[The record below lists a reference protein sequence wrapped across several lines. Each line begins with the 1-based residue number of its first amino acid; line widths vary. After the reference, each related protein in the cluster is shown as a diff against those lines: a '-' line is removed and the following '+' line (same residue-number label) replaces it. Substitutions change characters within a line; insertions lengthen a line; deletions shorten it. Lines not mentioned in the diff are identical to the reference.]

1 MAADYVDQVANSIID
16 QLHKGTAPWVKP
28 WGPGERFMPYNPTT
42 GNEYRGGNAMWL
54 MSQAESRDYDDA
66 RWLTFR
72 QAQEQGAQVRKGEK
86 GTPIQFWK
94 WQGLEPVR
102 NAHGKPMLD
111 GEGNPVRELV
121 RYERP
126 RVMSAVVFNAEQMN
140 GLGPAPD
147 RPALPEWDRHSR
159 AERILAGSGV
169 DFHHVAG
176 DRAFYH
182 LGKDRITLPE
192 RWQFDTG
199 DGYYATVLHEL
210 GHATGHPS
218 RLNRDMAYP
227 FGSEGYAREEMRAEI
242 GSLMLGG
249 QLGIGHDPG
258 QHVAYIESWIRVLE
272 QDPREVFRAAADAE
286 KIVEMVRSFEL
297 VQEQTA
303 DQGQTAE
310 ASLKRLTPRGIAI
323 PWQRPELAPR
333 SGAPQPASHYAGMI
347 AASTGHLPPK
357 IRTEA
362 VMRMVDFAA
371 PDIVL
376 PSDSNRE
383 YRRSVAVGGVGQVTP
398 DTAAALYSQRS
409 IRQDDAQRFMG
420 DAVTLAD
427 WARGRAFGAGLTA
440 EDADQAAT
448 LSDTLQSVRWGAG
461 HPDANDGLH
470 TDTEGRAA
478 ASKAAIAFAA
488 KGPVQASLASLIRD
502 VEEPPGLGGTFSM
515 GTLYV
520 RDDQRV
526 AELHTEGIDRDD
538 PGRDLLP
545 PVPLNP
551 GQALPQPT
559 APQPPVMI
567 RENHPAMTPSDE
579 RTYLAVPYAEKDA
592 AKQLGARWDKT
603 ERAWF
608 VPAGVPVDAF
618 AQWMPAKGSVHIDAG
633 PSPRDAFADALR
645 GAGLRLGGTP
655 QMDGQLHRVPVEGD
669 NGRER
674 SGAYKGHLDGR
685 PAGFYQNFKTGG
697 EKVYWKANS
706 QATALTPQE
715 RAQQAAEAAKTRY
728 ERAHQREQMY
738 ERAGGLADAIW
749 ETAAPV
755 SQSAYLEG
763 KGVAAEGLREGRYGQ
778 HVPVRSE
785 DGSERQKSI
794 AGMLIVPVHGADG
807 KVSSLQLIQP
817 DGTKMFLPNGRMD
830 GGHFAVGDVDKSGPL
845 LIAEG
850 YATAATVHELTGAP
864 VIVAF
869 TAGNLGKV
877 AELYRAQYPERAIYI
892 AGDTDREKPSNVGRI
907 KAEEA
912 AATVGGKALFPA
924 FPDGVKGTDW
934 NDLAK
939 AVGRDTAQILMQ
951 AAMRVADRQLQA
963 ERGVQG
969 TMPGRPGE
977 RGVVPTVQQTPP
989 KRPARETADLER

>member
-54 MSQAESRDYDDA
+54 MSQAESRGYDDA

-72 QAQEQGAQVRKGEK
+72 QAQEKGAQVRKGEK

-94 WQGLEPVR
+94 WQGLEPVCD
-102 NAHGKPMLD
+102 AQGKPMLD

-126 RVMSAVVFNAEQMN
+126 RVMSAVVFNAQQMD
-140 GLGPAPD
+140 GLPPAPD

-169 DFHHVAG
+169 DFHHAAG

-242 GSLMLGG
+242 SSLMLGG

-258 QHVAYIESWIRVLE
+258 QHAAYIGSWIRVLE

-286 KIVEMVRSFEL
+286 KIVEMVRSFE
-297 VQEQTA
+297 
-303 DQGQTAE
+303 AE
-310 ASLKRLTPRGIAI
+310 RV
-323 PWQRPELAPR
+323 E
-333 SGAPQPASHYAGMI
+333 
-347 AASTGHLPPK
+347 
-357 IRTEA
+357 E
-362 VMRMVDFAA
+362 
-371 PDIVL
+371 
-376 PSDSNRE
+376 
-383 YRRSVAVGGVGQVTP
+383 
-398 DTAAALYSQRS
+398 
-409 IRQDDAQRFMG
+409 
-420 DAVTLAD
+420 
-427 WARGRAFGAGLTA
+427 
-440 EDADQAAT
+440 ADQA
-448 LSDTLQSVRWGAG
+448 QGQGQPMPQVGASA
-461 HPDANDGLH
+461 P
-470 TDTEGRAA
+470 
-478 ASKAAIAFAA
+478 I
-488 KGPVQASLASLIRD
+488 
-502 VEEPPGLGGTFSM
+502 
-515 GTLYV
+515 
-520 RDDQRV
+520 
-526 AELHTEGIDRDD
+526 
-538 PGRDLLP
+538 
-545 PVPLNP
+545 
-551 GQALPQPT
+551 QALS
-559 APQPPVMI
+559 PVMI
-567 RENHPAMTPSDE
+567 RKNHPAMASSDE

-603 ERAWF
+603 EKAWF
-608 VPAGVPVDAF
+608 VPAGVSVDAF
-618 AQWMPAKGSVHIDAG
+618 AQWMPAEGSVHIDAG
-633 PSPRDAFADALR
+633 PSPRDAFADALH

-685 PAGFYQNFKTGG
+685 PPGLYQNFKTGG
-697 EKVYWKANS
+697 EKVYWKANG
-706 QATALTPQE
+706 QATPLTPQE
-715 RAQQAAEAAKTRY
+715 RAQQAAEAAKIRHD
-728 ERAHQREQMY
+728 RAHQREQMY
-738 ERAGGLADAIW
+738 ERAAGLADAIW

-763 KGVAAEGLREGRYGQ
+763 KGVTAEGLREGRYGQ
-778 HVPVRSE
+778 HVPVRGE
-785 DGSERQKSI
+785 DGNERQKSI

-817 DGTKMFLPNGRMD
+817 DGAKMFLPNGRMD
-830 GGHFAVGDVDKSGPL
+830 GGHFAVGDVNKSGPV

-869 TAGNLGKV
+869 TAGNLNKV
-877 AELYRAQYPERAIYI
+877 AELYRAQYPDRAIYI
-892 AGDTDREKPSNVGRI
+892 AGDTDREKSSNVGRI

-912 AATVGGKALFPA
+912 AAAVGGKALFPA
-924 FPDGVKGTDW
+924 FPDGAKGTDW

-939 AVGRDTAQILMQ
+939 AVGRDTAQVLMQ
-951 AAMRVADRQLQA
+951 AAMRVADRQLLA

-969 TMPGRPGE
+969 NMPGRPEE
-977 RGVVPTVQQTPP
+977 RSTAPGIRQASSS
-989 KRPARETADLER
+989 RPARETADLER